1 MTDCTTVFQSILFK
15 SFEAT
20 LPASGDI
27 ALIRVMDLG
36 MLLSEGHP
44 VFDS

>member
-1 MTDCTTVFQSILFK
+1 MFQSTLFK

-20 LPASGDI
+20 LKASTDI

-44 VFDS
+44 FSDS